1 MGESCPHCHFLVRG
15 LSVEVLGAGPRSRLG
30 LISGPCCCGLA
41 RWSSIISFQ
50 FADCFRPFLDVVQ
63 VQVPV
68 PVRFMIIP

>member
-15 LSVEVLGAGPRSRLG
+15 LSVEVLGTGPRSTLG
-30 LISGPCCCGLA
+30 LISEPCCCGLA
-41 RWSSIISFQ
+41 RWSSIISF
-50 FADCFRPFLDVVQ
+50 LDV